1 MGFLNPLKRL
11 RNHNRILKRMLM
23 ESENRERSL
32 ETKVAL
38 LKQDLRNR
46 EIEADILRRYLVEAK
61 QQKAGE

>member
-11 RNHNRILKRMLM
+11 KKHNRILKRLLM

-32 ETKVAL
+32 DTKVAL

-46 EIEADILRRYLVEAK
+46 EIEIDILRRYLKEAK
-61 QQKAGE
+61 KQKAGE